1 MWWWRP
7 RCRPRISE
15 SVTVTGFART
25 KSEFVKGPESAA
37 GLVVGGFLES
47 IEHFPFLRSLMPSA
61 EWWRTARS
69 RAGRRLL
76 VSSRWGLS
84 RTFLLI
90 KSSASPRL
98 SLSEAAGMEREM
110 AAPFPHSP
118 PHPRP
123 GFCDKE
129 TSPVEASSVS
139 DLPHVTSPAEPD
151 SCSENVAFLNSFVCF
166 T

>member
-1 MWWWRP
+1 MAAS

-15 SVTVTGFART
+15 SVTVTGFAQT
-25 KSEFVKGPESAA
+25 KSEFVKDPEFEA
-37 GLVVGGFLES
+37 GFVVGGFLES

-61 EWWRTARS
+61 EWWRRTAGS

-90 KSSASPRL
+90 KSSAYPRL
-98 SLSEAAGMEREM
+98 SLSEAASCLGREM
-110 AAPFPHSP
+110 AARFPHSP

-139 DLPHVTSPAEPD
+139 DLPHVTFP
-151 SCSENVAFLNSFVCF
+151 CR